1 MYTTTSLQV
10 DVDVRGSSQG
20 LAVDDG
26 DVVGVDGA
34 DAVEPGSG
42 RQQCCSVAGGAS
54 GEVTTPVRV
63 RWVVDGGAL
72 HRRNGRIKRTVM
84 CTCGGAYV

>member
-10 DVDVRGSSQG
+10 DVDVCGSSQG

-26 DVVGVDGA
+26 DVVGADGA
-34 DAVEPGSG
+34 DAGSG
-42 RQQCCSVAGGAS
+42 RQQCSVAGGAS
-54 GEVTTPVRV
+54 GGVTTPMRV